1 MTPEKRQEVQ
11 DTYDQF
17 KLDKV
22 TLRQKFPNKYDMDS
36 TVHILTKMYV
46 YIKQYH
52 EDLPKL
58 KKRTLQSY
66 PKGESSSSSAICYK
80 SKKQIG
86 FAHRILKRRADV
98 TDLLGNG
105 IWNIH
110 QDTLMLF
117 ELITHEMAH
126 FRIEG
131 LHNKRFY
138 NRQNQLFTTAING
151 IISGEYYS

>member
-1 MTPEKRQEVQ
+1 
-11 DTYDQF
+11 
-17 KLDKV
+17 
-22 TLRQKFPNKYDMDS
+22 MDS

-58 KKRTLQSY
+58 KKRTLKPY

-98 TDLLGNG
+98 TQMLGNG
-105 IWNIH
+105 EWVIY
-110 QDTLMLF
+110 QSTLMLF
-117 ELITHEMAH
+117 ELLTHEMSH

-138 NRQNQLFTTAING
+138 NRQSKLFATAING
-151 IISGEYYS
+151 IISGEYYN